1 MPSTDYTDVNTPV
14 IEQIELPSGSKYY
27 IADRQIRNVVQSLS
41 ETIAAGISYIVCYD
55 GTATPVIA
63 NIPQGVMVNYNNVG
77 YIGTLAATS
86 ATPGAIYLVK
96 SSTTFSEQPDD
107 FYDEYIAIGTG
118 NSKTWEKLGDT
129 TLKLSNVVKNVVLN
143 KQTDSVIGGSS
154 TFKITQPTIALATD
168 ASSGTGKVQVVT
180 GISAENASLTGIG
193 TTSVVGSLTVNANN
207 SAITEVTPSTATLT
221 KGTVRGVTG
230 TTTTASKSTALAS
243 QTTATGA
250 GTASDDNTDWLKGIS
265 VTSKV
270 LSFGAATMN
279 TQTTTQYSF
288 SDVTVPVQNNSATN
302 VLTSA
307 ANVSVVTGVTTEDA
321 KFVSS
326 VTPSNATVLNTTGT
340 PGVSIT
346 PTTTYL
352 KATATGAKTEW
363 NSKDAKTV
371 LNNSTSITVTTN

>member
-1 MPSTDYTDVNTPV
+1 MPYTDVNTPV

-55 GTATPVIA
+55 GTATPVVA
-63 NIPQGVMVNYNNVG
+63 NIPQGVMVNHNNTG

-96 SSTTFSEQPDD
+96 SLTTFSEQPDD

-180 GISAENASLTGIG
+180 GISAANASLTGIG

-230 TTTTASKSTALAS
+230 TTTTASKSTALTS
-243 QTTATGA
+243 QTTATGD

-265 VTSKV
+265 VTSGI
-270 LSFGAATMN
+270 LSLGAATMN

-288 SDVTVPVQNNSATN
+288 SDVTVPIQNNSATN

-363 NSKDAKTV
+363 NSKDVKTV
-371 LNNSTSITVTTN
+371 LTDSTSITVTTN